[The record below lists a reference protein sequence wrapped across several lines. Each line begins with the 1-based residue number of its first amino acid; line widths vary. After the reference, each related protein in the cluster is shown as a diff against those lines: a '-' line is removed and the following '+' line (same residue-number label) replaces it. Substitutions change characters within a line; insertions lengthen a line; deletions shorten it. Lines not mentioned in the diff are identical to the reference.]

1 MSTVPKKILF
11 ITPTGGR
18 TGSEMMLWYYLNYL
32 KSTPTETIVYAQRKG
47 ELVGENS
54 PADFTYYSNKKDNF
68 PYGVYEG
75 IYNKVVGNVPD
86 ITQLKRIHKKHQ
98 PDFWYI
104 NTIIMPEVAALAVEL
119 GVPYVLHVHES
130 ITVYNDLRAE
140 ETELMFSKAAKII
153 CCSEA
158 SRKYVTRMAYKAEV
172 SYSFFDKELI
182 KVTQNPADLRKEL
195 NIPAD
200 AFVWVMS
207 GMMSV
212 RKGYDLIPEILEK
225 LPQNAYV
232 VWIGRKNPTGIWHYI
247 ERSVAQNNLNFIHVP
262 SQSDKYYDYLN
273 IADGFV
279 LLSRE
284 EPLGLVLIEAAFLQK
299 PIVGFNAGGI
309 EEIMQEGMGALVEG
323 MNVTELV
330 AKMKAIQD
338 GTLPFDKDKLKS
350 RALDFEKSQQ
360 IENWQRIINNL

>member
-1 MSTVPKKILF
+1 MSTAPKKILF
-11 ITPTGGR
+11 VTPTGGR

-32 KSTPTETIVYAQRKG
+32 KNTPTETIVYARRRG

-54 PADFTYYSNKKDNF
+54 PANFTYHSNKKDSF

-75 IYNKVVGNVPD
+75 VYNKIAGCVPD
-86 ITQLKRIHKKHQ
+86 ITQLKRIQKKHR
-98 PDFWYI
+98 PHFWYI
-104 NTIIMPEVAALAVEL
+104 NTIIMPEVAALAVQL

-140 ETELMFSKAAKII
+140 ETELMFGNAAKII

-158 SRKYVTRMAYKAEV
+158 SRMYLTRMGYKAEV
-172 SYSFFDKELI
+172 SYSFIDKELI
-182 KVTQNPADLRKEL
+182 KVTRNPANLRKEL
-195 NIPAD
+195 NIPQD

-212 RKGYDLIPEILEK
+212 RKGYDLIPEMLEK
-225 LPQNAYV
+225 LPENAYIA
-232 VWIGRKNPTGIWHYI
+232 WIGRRNPTGIWHYI
-247 ERSVAQNNLNFIHVP
+247 EQSVAKGNLNFIHIP
-262 SQSDKYYDYLN
+262 PQSDQYYDYLN

-284 EPLGLVLIEAAFLQK
+284 EPLGLVLVEAAFLQK

-309 EEIMQEGMGALVEG
+309 EEIMQDGMGALVEG
-323 MNVTELV
+323 MNIPELV
-330 AKMKAIQD
+330 DKMKAIQN
-338 GTLPFDKDKLKS
+338 GTLPFDKEKLKS
-350 RALDFEKSQQ
+350 RSLDFDKTNQ

>member
-1 MSTVPKKILF
+1 MSTAPKKILF
-11 ITPTGGR
+11 VTPTGGR

-32 KSTPTETIVYAQRKG
+32 KSTPTETIVYAKRKG

-54 PADFTYYSNKKDNF
+54 PADFTYVSNKKDSF
-68 PYGVYEG
+68 LYGIYEGVY
-75 IYNKVVGNVPD
+75 NKIKHHVPD
-86 ITQLKRIHKKHQ
+86 ITQLKHIHKKHQ

-104 NTIIMPEVAALAVEL
+104 NTIIMPEMAALAVEL

-140 ETELMFSKAAKII
+140 ETKLMLSNAAKII

-158 SRKYVTRMAYKAEV
+158 SRKYLTRMGYETEV
-172 SYSFFDKELI
+172 SYSFIDKDLI
-182 KVTQNPADLRKEL
+182 HITQNPADLRRQL

-200 AFVWVMS
+200 AFVWAMS

-225 LPQNAYV
+225 LPENAYI

-247 ERSVAQNNLNFIHVP
+247 ERSVAQNNLNFVHVP
-262 SQSDKYYDYLN
+262 PQAEQYYNYLN

-284 EPLGLVLIEAAFLQK
+284 EPLGLVLVEAAYLQK

-323 MNVTELV
+323 MNTSELV
-330 AKMKAIQD
+330 ERMKAIQK
-338 GTLPFDKDKLKS
+338 GTLPFEKEKLRR
-350 RALDFEKSQQ
+350 RALDFDKSKQ
-360 IENWQRIINNL
+360 IENWQRIITHL